1 MTETDPAFDDSPG
14 HVRRVLGVSFIVYA
28 VIGYILYFAAL
39 AQPEPPIWAI
49 GYIEQLKPIVTA
61 LNTAAQL
68 SDRPFPMQVM
78 IVYAVISS
86 VLLMVY
92 YVYCAFFVIHI
103 RHEFYQHQCELVKKL
118 KASPSLRRKVAV
130 FGVLMLLAFGF
141 IYPILFFGI
150 GGWGGDRISWRV
162 AALFSSSVLSVSFL
176 LLLSGAAVLGFLISP
191 WAIYVSI
198 CSFKSRMPMR
208 S

>member
-1 MTETDPAFDDSPG
+1 MTETHPALARSPG
-14 HVRRVLGVSFIVYA
+14 HVRRVLGVSFLVYA
-28 VIGYILYFAAL
+28 VIGYSLYFATL
-39 AQPEPPIWAI
+39 AQPGPPAWAI
-49 GYIEQLKPIVTA
+49 EAIDQLKPTLRA
-61 LNTAAQL
+61 LETAARL
-68 SDRPFPMQVM
+68 SDRPFPMQVV

-86 VLLMVY
+86 VLLTVY
-92 YVYCAFFVIHI
+92 YVYCAFFVTHI

-150 GGWGGDRISWRV
+150 GGWGGDHISWRV

-176 LLLSGAAVLGFLISP
+176 LLLTGAAVLGFLISP

-198 CSFKSRMPMR
+198 LCHHCQ
-208 S
+208 